1 MRTANVHRKTA
12 ETDVAVSLD
21 LDAAAGT
28 LAVTTGVG
36 FLDHMLTLFGK
47 HAMIDLTVNAT
58 GDLEVDSH
66 HTVEDV
72 GLTLG
77 RAIYEALGDKAGVRR
92 YGSVNLPMDEALAVV
107 AVDLSGR
114 AFCRI
119 DAPWRTDRIG
129 DFPVE
134 LIHEFFKSLAA
145 EARLTLHVIVPHGD
159 NAHHVAEAMFKG
171 VARALRQAVEI
182 DPRQS
187 GIPSTKGTL

>member
-1 MRTANVHRKTA
+1 MRTANIHRKTA

-28 LAVTTGVG
+28 VGVTTGIG
-36 FLDHMLTLFGK
+36 FFDHMLTLLAR
-47 HAMIDLTVNAT
+47 HAMIDLTVNAE
-58 GDLEVDSH
+58 GDLDVDMH

-77 RAIYEALGDKAGVRR
+77 RALLEALGDKRGIRR
-92 YGSVNLPMDEALAVV
+92 YGSANLPMDEALAVV
-107 AVDLSGR
+107 ALDLSGR

-119 DAPWRTDRIG
+119 DAPWKTDRIG

-134 LIHEFFKSLAA
+134 LVAEFFKSVAA
-145 EARLTLHVIVPHGD
+145 EARLTLHVTVPHGD

-171 VARALRQAVEI
+171 FARALRQAVEM
-182 DPRQS
+182 DPRQE